1 MRMLVVF
8 WYFLKEEKKK
18 GEKKQNKQQPPTA
31 PQHRLTKSHTSKD
44 FDCSVQKEKTMWM
57 FCGVNHEARLICQL
71 FQVEARS
78 AAIVSFT
85 KNLGSFPWISHRLW
99 LKGGGFFTVF
109 LILICRVGLLMEFCS
124 CMTLENIFLLKPQ
137 KKKVHLRSVFIKIR
151 EQFSSIFSSSSS
163 VFSSGSLLSDLKVS
177 QCCQFLNQFLNI

>member
-1 MRMLVVF
+1 MDLTLALIERR
-8 WYFLKEEKKK
+8 
-18 GEKKQNKQQPPTA
+18 
-31 PQHRLTKSHTSKD
+31 RLFYS
-44 FDCSVQKEKTMWM
+44 
-57 FCGVNHEARLICQL
+57 
-71 FQVEARS
+71 
-78 AAIVSFT
+78 
-85 KNLGSFPWISHRLW
+85 
-99 LKGGGFFTVF
+99 VF